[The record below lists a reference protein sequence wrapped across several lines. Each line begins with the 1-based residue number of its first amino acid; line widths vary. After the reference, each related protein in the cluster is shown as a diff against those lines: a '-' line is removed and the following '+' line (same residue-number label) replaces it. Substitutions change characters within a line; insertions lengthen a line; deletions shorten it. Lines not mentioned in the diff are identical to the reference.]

1 MSTSSEEIGSPEN
14 GTASTDAGSAEG
26 CDLPRRCSGSWSC
39 CLSGGVGLFFEFL
52 EGSIFF
58 EFFDVVGQVG
68 FFLFDLFL
76 FNRTG
81 GRSVRGLVG
90 MLGHY
95 YQLAI

>member
-14 GTASTDAGSAEG
+14 GTASTDDGSAEAAIS
-26 CDLPRRCSGSWSC
+26 RAGSFVVVLI
-39 CLSGGVGLFFEFL
+39 LSGGVGLLFEFL

-58 EFFDVVGQVG
+58 KFFDVVGQVG
-68 FFLFDLFL
+68 FFFFDLFL

-81 GRSVRGLVG
+81 GRNARGLLG

-95 YQLAI
+95 YELVI